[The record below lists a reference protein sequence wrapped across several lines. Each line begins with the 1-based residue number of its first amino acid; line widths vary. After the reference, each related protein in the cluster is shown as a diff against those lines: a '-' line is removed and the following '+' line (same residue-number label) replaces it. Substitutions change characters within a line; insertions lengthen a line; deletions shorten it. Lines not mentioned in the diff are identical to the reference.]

1 MTYLNNNIC
10 VFTPLKPIDYE
21 IKKNLFIT
29 SLFKMSTGSYK
40 NFDKYLEGIQIL
52 NNVANDEN
60 MEIRMFIDD
69 TILQDDEIMKFLNSL
84 NKITLVSYEC
94 TDFKIGKHHVGLF
107 GTIVRF
113 FPMFDFENN
122 DANRAFIVDADTTY
136 ERLHSL
142 LNLNK
147 SLGNIKYQND
157 LYISYIGRYFHI
169 SMLGSELNKILYN
182 KKWYYFPYCIAQRI
196 IGIKK
201 IPSEPLIKYINKL
214 ALYMDEKT
222 RPSKI
227 LTDYYI
233 DPKMYKIKC
242 QNNIC
247 FGVDEYFLNRILFK
261 FLLTNNMSFCY
272 NASFDYA
279 SFFYFKHPSI
289 IDFNYVSI
297 SKHEYIKI
305 FNEYMK
311 KIGLYNI
318 PFNELD
324 KKLYMTTNFDC
335 SKNTNVFATPFM
347 KNYSTK
353 MVKLLKYIIEKK
365 DYRIYTKSEIYNL
378 LEVDCK
384 KFYKVNY
391 IKFINIDIPTII
403 NGCVKFKS
411 IVE

>member
-1 MTYLNNNIC
+1 
-10 VFTPLKPIDYE
+10 
-21 IKKNLFIT
+21 
-29 SLFKMSTGSYK
+29 
-40 NFDKYLEGIQIL
+40 
-52 NNVANDEN
+52 
-60 MEIRMFIDD
+60 
-69 TILQDDEIMKFLNSL
+69 
-84 NKITLVSYEC
+84 
-94 TDFKIGKHHVGLF
+94 
-107 GTIVRF
+107 
-113 FPMFDFENN
+113 
-122 DANRAFIVDADTTY
+122 
-136 ERLHSL
+136 
-142 LNLNK
+142 
-147 SLGNIKYQND
+147 
-157 LYISYIGRYFHI
+157 
-169 SMLGSELNKILYN
+169 
-182 KKWYYFPYCIAQRI
+182 
-196 IGIKK
+196 
-201 IPSEPLIKYINKL
+201 
-214 ALYMDEKT
+214 
-222 RPSKI
+222 
-227 LTDYYI
+227 
-233 DPKMYKIKC
+233 
-242 QNNIC
+242 
-247 FGVDEYFLNRILFK
+247 
-261 FLLTNNMSFCY
+261 MSFCY